1 MMLHSIFAWIAG
13 SERHIFNLRNVQ
25 MALILGSV
33 LNKISSVSYVKKKKK
48 YGTDIL
54 MNINLCEYLYIFL
67 FLDNHNI
74 TFIIRHGKCVLAS
87 LWLYV

>member
-48 YGTDIL
+48 IWYRYSD
-54 MNINLCEYLYIFL
+54 EYKFM
-67 FLDNHNI
+67 
-74 TFIIRHGKCVLAS
+74 
-87 LWLYV
+87 